1 MAAKCLVN
9 LEALLR
15 ALLLCRCI
23 KILFWSTLFTTS
35 FKMFC
40 CDCPADPID
49 LTKDGSDQDMQT
61 ALMLSM
67 QDMQSSAGAGV
78 LSLEEQEL
86 SRYVGRGVIRWSP
99 LPGGPGT

>member
-1 MAAKCLVN
+1 M
-9 LEALLR
+9 
-15 ALLLCRCI
+15 
-23 KILFWSTLFTTS
+23 S

-99 LPGGPGT
+99 LPGGVGTWGGVLWGGLSLEEQELSRCVGRGVMG